1 MSKLKRPSVGKRYL
15 RLVCRGLLVVL
26 IVFLGVGSFAV
37 RDDTHHQ
44 SPLQAGSSAKTVV
57 MLVIDSLSISDINH
71 ETMPNLTGL
80 TETGSI
86 GLMNTRTAKGR
97 QPEHAYV
104 TIGAGTRAQ
113 GLQSAGFFFNSLE
126 GFEGAKAFEVYIRNT
141 NQPVPSGK
149 SIVNPFISAIISVNR
164 DSDYEIVPGALGE
177 ALRKAGK
184 RTAVFGNSDTY
195 DKPFRYAASIAMDTH
210 GVVDMGDVSRS
221 VTLERPDFPGG
232 IVSDISRISQGVRDA
247 IGSADFIVVESGD
260 TARVERLWQSGTI
273 TKDAYLRSRR
283 EALAAADTLIGAI
296 LGSVSLE
303 DSVLMV
309 VVPTPGQDA
318 SGEGYLLTPIV
329 AAGRGFS
336 GGVLTSQSTRRRGLV
351 TNTDIAATV
360 PGCLGVPVPPWILG
374 SGMASVWDPKPIQ
387 TVTDLLYRTAF
398 VNRIRTPHLKT
409 YVSFLII
416 AGLGI
421 PILIVARTVMKARC
435 KTVTRGLA
443 YLVGEKAVCAVD
455 YVVLILSAMPL
466 VWLAM
471 PLLTV
476 FLQSTSVNPSF
487 AGSSMGA
494 FLFSQQGL
502 TMKAPSFTTV
512 SSFSTLAGSLLEMI
526 LTRVMIPMGVMI
538 PAGVMTIVLAF
549 IVVYIVRAG
558 FASLEAQFAAI
569 CLATGAGIIV
579 DALAGAGLMKYS
591 VLGYDPVGGARF
603 YGIGNEYMGVLMGS
617 LIVGCG
623 LLLDYVN
630 MRAESRVG
638 ERWLSFLILLT
649 FGLGLIVLASPKI
662 GANLGGTCTAIAGFG
677 VAYTL
682 FNRKSFTWVRA
693 ASSAGIGILL
703 IMLIASADAVRAGGP
718 LSHWGKTLL
727 WVYGSGAR
735 VLVDA
740 VRRKASMNLKLI
752 RYTIWTKALLVFTG
766 VLAFIRIRP
775 QGFARKILGARPGF
789 TSALSACLVAGAVSL
804 VTNDSG
810 IVSAALITMY
820 PALVLLGLA
829 WRETV

>member
-57 MLVIDSLSISDINH
+57 MLVIDSLSISDINY

-232 IVSDISRISQGVRDA
+232 IISDVSRISQGVRDA

-421 PILIVARTVMKARC
+421 PILIVARTVMKARGE
-435 KTVTRGLA
+435 TVTRGLA

-476 FLQSTSVNPSF
+476 
-487 AGSSMGA
+487 
-494 FLFSQQGL
+494 
-502 TMKAPSFTTV
+502 
-512 SSFSTLAGSLLEMI
+512 SSFSTLTGSPLDMI
-526 LTRVMIPMGVMI
+526 LTGVMISMGVMI
-538 PAGVMTIVLAF
+538 PTGVMTIVLAF